1 MGECLIIRSGGGTD
15 TSDAT
20 ATADVILSGYTAYVN
35 DELITGTMPVQSL
48 NQTLAPGG
56 SVTLPEGYYEEGE
69 NVISVSTLAEE
80 TAANAA
86 SSHILSGYSGW
97 VNGVLVNGSMV
108 NRGNVSQSLG
118 ANGSYTI
125 PAGWHAGGGR
135 VTQSLS
141 VHVGGT
147 YTPNTANQVICWANW
162 YASGNIVVAGAST
175 LTAGNIR
182 NGITIFGIRGTFT
195 GWVDS
200 ISSEHTASNIRWIKS
215 STGSDGNDVF
225 WWVTNV
231 MGINMR
237 GWNTLWLWSWWSD
250 SGGHMQTKPMYLN
263 LDGLRYWSWGNV
275 WRYSSDVWWTPG
287 RSGGWRSIGT
297 SSSADIIG
305 SWSGDWLVIT
315 RTELQDTGVMSGD
328 IVAGVSLHNSGYW
341 NGHLEQYRCVL
352 KYKFGK

>member
-1 MGECLIIRSGGGTD
+1 MTILTEKGIIAMGECLIIRSGGGTD

-48 NQTLAPGG
+48 NQTLSPGG

-80 TAANAA
+80 TAANAV

-141 VHVGGT
+141 VHIGGT

-200 ISSEHTASNIRWIKS
+200 STAHKSATQLHGHWAYSHSEGLSWWTWYRYTTETIQLTGWSWIYCYVTNTYYPSPSTGYRRSTSSVGWNRRKDGADFGYVGKETVSTTGSWGSYTVELRFKISSVVSDMNGVWQVYGLSTYGGNG
-215 STGSDGNDVF
+215 STGVDGPQPNLT
-225 WWVTNV
+225 WW
-231 MGINMR
+231 
-237 GWNTLWLWSWWSD
+237 LS
-250 SGGHMQTKPMYLN
+250 K
-263 LDGLRYWSWGNV
+263 
-275 WRYSSDVWWTPG
+275 
-287 RSGGWRSIGT
+287 
-297 SSSADIIG
+297 
-305 SWSGDWLVIT
+305 
-315 RTELQDTGVMSGD
+315 
-328 IVAGVSLHNSGYW
+328 
-341 NGHLEQYRCVL
+341 
-352 KYKFGK
+352 

>member
-48 NQTLAPGG
+48 NQTLTPGG

-125 PAGWHAGGGR
+125 PAGWHAGSGR
-135 VTQSLS
+135 VSQSLATQ
-141 VHVGGT
+141 GGKT
-147 YTPNTANQVICWANW
+147 VTPKTTNQTAVAANRW
-162 YASGNIVVAGAST
+162 TTGNIIVAGNAN
-175 LTAGNIR
+175 LKAANIR

-200 ISSEHTASNIRWIKS
+200 SWTYTDTSNISFYHRGSNGVVYWSNTVPSFGSIKS
-215 STGSDGNDVF
+215 SFKTAWCWAMVRATGGNYKTTVWAQVEWASYEYNELCSTSVTPQETYSDSGSATLTLSNCSYI
-225 WWVTNV
+225 T
-231 MGINMR
+231 MKISAYGNMR
-237 GWNTLWLWSWWSD
+237 GANAQCWAAVKIRFD
-250 SGGHMQTKPMYLN
+250 K
-263 LDGLRYWSWGNV
+263 
-275 WRYSSDVWWTPG
+275 
-287 RSGGWRSIGT
+287 
-297 SSSADIIG
+297 
-305 SWSGDWLVIT
+305 
-315 RTELQDTGVMSGD
+315 
-328 IVAGVSLHNSGYW
+328 
-341 NGHLEQYRCVL
+341 
-352 KYKFGK
+352 

>member
-48 NQTLAPGG
+48 NQTLTPGG

-108 NRGNVSQSLG
+108 NRGNVSQSLA

-182 NGITIFGIRGTFT
+182 NGITIFGIRGTFQ

-200 ISSEHTASNIRWIKS
+200 NRTAYTIYNS
-215 STGSDGNDVF
+215 STGYYEAWTPSGDASQ
-225 WWVTNV
+225 
-231 MGINMR
+231 INYQHKYVVSQQTLR
-237 GWNTLWLWSWWSD
+237 GWSKIKAELSSWSFTGVSDRISGTVAIKIKNVGTAWIPRIPYRYGWDNYNSWIEGWVVLGNIYVSDRSSSVPNVITVDVPDGATTCYACDVYLNSWLWMYNHTATFKISF
-250 SGGHMQTKPMYLN
+250 TK
-263 LDGLRYWSWGNV
+263 
-275 WRYSSDVWWTPG
+275 
-287 RSGGWRSIGT
+287 
-297 SSSADIIG
+297 
-305 SWSGDWLVIT
+305 
-315 RTELQDTGVMSGD
+315 
-328 IVAGVSLHNSGYW
+328 
-341 NGHLEQYRCVL
+341 
-352 KYKFGK
+352 

>member
-56 SVTLPEGYYEEGE
+56 SVTLPAGYYEEGE

-135 VTQSLS
+135 VTQSLA
-141 VHVGGT
+141 VHGGGT

-162 YASGNIVVAGAST
+162 YTSGNIVVAGAST

-182 NGITIFGIRGTFT
+182 NGITIFGIRGTFV

-200 ISSEHTASNIRWIKS
+200 EYWYTRNQSHSEAWLGVDLSRQLYNYKPDATVLSQIKQYFTTLNVSCTVWARGDVVYDTTSIRCSCTVYYGSGRYDSTIIANAIANENYWTDWDTGSYHGAIGDVVQVRVAMSTASGTGYGWYNSLNIW
-215 STGSDGNDVF
+215 
-225 WWVTNV
+225 
-231 MGINMR
+231 
-237 GWNTLWLWSWWSD
+237 
-250 SGGHMQTKPMYLN
+250 
-263 LDGLRYWSWGNV
+263 
-275 WRYSSDVWWTPG
+275 YS
-287 RSGGWRSIGT
+287 
-297 SSSADIIG
+297 
-305 SWSGDWLVIT
+305 
-315 RTELQDTGVMSGD
+315 
-328 IVAGVSLHNSGYW
+328 
-341 NGHLEQYRCVL
+341 
-352 KYKFGK
+352 K